1 MARNQAKID
10 RNRIREK
17 YAREYAGKLKR
28 KDSQLA
34 ALCAENDRLRA
45 RIRLLEEKSALDQV
59 TIRRQDELVKT
70 LQAWSEL
77 SESELETMKRELARQ
92 AERAAQAGKLDSA
105 MKAVSRMFETAL
117 PDKVVQSAMYAM
129 CGLGPY
135 GP

>member
-1 MARNQAKID
+1 MARNQEKID

-17 YAREYAGKLKR
+17 YAREYAGKLKQ
-28 KDSQLA
+28 KDGQLA
-34 ALCAENDRLRA
+34 ALCVENDKLRA

-77 SESELETMKRELARQ
+77 SESELENMRRELAQR
-92 AERAAQAGKLDSA
+92 AERAAQAGKLDGAVKA
-105 MKAVSRMFETAL
+105 MSRMFETAL
-117 PDKVVQSAMYAM
+117 SDKAVQSAMYAM
-129 CGLGPY
+129 CGLGPH